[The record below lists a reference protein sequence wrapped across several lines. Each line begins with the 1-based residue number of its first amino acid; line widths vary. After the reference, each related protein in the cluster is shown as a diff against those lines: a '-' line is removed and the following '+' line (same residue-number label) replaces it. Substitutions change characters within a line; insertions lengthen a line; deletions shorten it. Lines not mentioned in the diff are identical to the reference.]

1 MAGGHKLRVA
11 LVGCGRMGTFTSD
24 KLRRGL
30 PVGWLPLCHAE
41 AIQAHPDL
49 ELCALCD
56 TDRQALERAGAA
68 LGVEA
73 LYRDYGEMISR
84 ERPDILSIATRTPGR
99 CQIIRFAAEQGV
111 RGIHSE
117 KPLAQ
122 SLGECLA
129 TLEVLERRRVA
140 FTYGT
145 YRRYMAIY
153 RQARDFVGQGKIG
166 ELREV
171 VVEMGPTMLLWNHP
185 HSVDLILFYA
195 QGRRPELVWADC
207 ELDPQ
212 ACQGYT
218 LVDQDPVV
226 RQGYIR
232 FEDGLIGSL
241 SSIKGLNLRLGGSL
255 GNLAVEG
262 DGSRL
267 VLYQPHYPETGYLL
281 NRRGYLPDPTAPSG
295 TQVAFQELAAAV
307 QGQGD
312 TSLGLEEVEWNT
324 RLLLSLAYS
333 ALKGMVPV
341 DPAELPT
348 DFRVTGRFG
357 QLFA

>member
-1 MAGGHKLRVA
+1 MASGHRLKVA
-11 LVGCGRMGTFTSD
+11 LVGCGRMGVFTRDS
-24 KLRRGL
+24 LRKRL
-30 PVGWLPLCHAE
+30 APGWLPLCHAE

-56 TDRQALERAGAA
+56 TSREALERAGVA

-122 SLGECLA
+122 SLGECLEA
-129 TLEVLERRRVA
+129 LEALERHSVA

-153 RQARDFVGQGKIG
+153 RQARDLVEQGKIG
-166 ELREV
+166 ELQKV
-171 VVEMGPTMLLWNHP
+171 VVEMGPTMLLWDHP

-207 ELDPQ
+207 QLDP
-212 ACQGYT
+212 AAMQGRT
-218 LVDQDPVV
+218 LDQDPVV

-232 FEDGLIGSL
+232 FADGVVGSV
-241 SSIKGLNLRLGGSL
+241 SSMPGRNLRIGGKQGIL
-255 GNLAVEG
+255 EIQGN
-262 DGSRL
+262 GSRL
-267 VLYQPHYPETGYLL
+267 VLHEPHHQQTGYLL
-281 NRRGYLPDPTAPSG
+281 NRREYLPDPTAPSG
-295 TQVAFQELAAAV
+295 TLAAFQELAAAV